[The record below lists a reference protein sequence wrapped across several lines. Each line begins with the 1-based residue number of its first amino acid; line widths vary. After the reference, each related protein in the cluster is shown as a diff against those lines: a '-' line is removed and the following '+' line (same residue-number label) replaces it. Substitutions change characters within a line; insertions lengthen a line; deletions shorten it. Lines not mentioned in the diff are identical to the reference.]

1 MDFAIGK
8 LCDIQYELGGL
19 LVYLEC
25 EDIEALLSFY
35 QKKNGFRIFG
45 ERMTEGLENPHKL
58 IQLMN
63 FL

>member
-1 MDFAIGK
+1 MAASSITDTIIITDPKQA
-8 LCDIQYELGGL
+8 ER
-19 LVYLEC
+19 C

-35 QKKNGFRIFG
+35 QKKYGFRIFG
-45 ERMTEGLENPHKL
+45 ECMTEGVENSHKL